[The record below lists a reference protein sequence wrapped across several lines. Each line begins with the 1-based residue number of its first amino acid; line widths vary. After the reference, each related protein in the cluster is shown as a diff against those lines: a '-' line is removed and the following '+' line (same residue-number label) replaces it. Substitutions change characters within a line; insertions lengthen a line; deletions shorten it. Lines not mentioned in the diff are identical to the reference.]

1 MQFDHLK
8 RRDFITLVSGMAAAW
23 PFAVRAQQ
31 QAIPTIGFLSS
42 LRSTDQAHIFAAF
55 HQGLN
60 EGGYVE
66 GRNVALEYRW
76 AAGDYARLPE
86 LAAEL
91 VSARVALI
99 AAVSGTPS
107 ASAAKS
113 ATATIP
119 IVFAMGSDPVQFGLV
134 TSLNRPGGHVTGA
147 TFFNAGLGAKRLE
160 LLRELVPAITKV
172 AVLVNPN
179 NPPSVVDKSK
189 VQAAADTMGLQAKVL
204 NVVSSRDIEIVF
216 SIGIREHGDALYVGP
231 DPVFLNERHLLS
243 ELTARHGIPAVYADR
258 EQAEAGGL
266 MSYGTSRTDA
276 YRQAGHY
283 AARILNGEK
292 PGDLPVLLPTKFEML
307 INLKTAKALGLTVP
321 PMLLARADEVIE

>member
-1 MQFDHLK
+1 VN
-8 RRDFITLVSGMAAAW
+8 RRELIALLGSTAAVSW
-23 PFAVRAQQ
+23 PGSVRAQQ
-31 QAIPTIGFLSS
+31 QGMPTIGFLSS

-60 EGGYVE
+60 EGGYFE

-113 ATATIP
+113 VTATIP

-134 TSLNRPGGHVTGA
+134 TSLNRPGGHVTGV
-147 TFFNAGLGAKRLE
+147 TFFTAGLGAKRLE
-160 LLRELVPAITKV
+160 LLRELVPAMTRV

-179 NPPSVVDKSK
+179 NPPSVVDKSN

-204 NVVSSRDIEIVF
+204 NVVSSRDIDIVF
-216 SIGIREHGDALYVGP
+216 AIGIREHGDALYVGP

-243 ELTARHGIPAVYADR
+243 ELAARYGIPAVYSDR

-276 YRQAGHY
+276 YRQAGLY

-321 PMLLARADEVIE
+321 PTLLARADEVIE